1 MIRQGRKRNTPVAT
15 LIKNYVN
22 KKSGKVTDSRQEI
35 QRRFDYLDWKDQ
47 KKIISAF
54 LESGKTDR
62 QWAYSKALN
71 YWDESFVPRIKEL
84 WEQLHEKMCSRVVIH
99 HFPLEYL
106 SQNIDKFTDDG
117 DYFFICMRTAWDK
130 SFVID
135 RDRLSKTEYLAV
147 LYHTGRTIDTAE
159 AETLLYDV
167 VHDICLDCDPM
178 SALDRFTDDSKG
190 HIFSPKSFHF
200 VNSAYYYLQMMGH
213 VYLTTLFDIWN
224 EKVQEAIFYSPEFR
238 ELCVYELSDFD
249 YRCQMIKIARK
260 YTYMLLDDKYKKPS
274 DPPIEEILKPKE
286 GCSMTIDKELEMI
299 KHHQCVKKDEPANF
313 EPANSVAALNEMIA
327 KNQTLGKMVGDL
339 GLVIKHV
346 EPEDE
351 LFPGMSDLFT
361 SYL

>member
-1 MIRQGRKRNTPVAT
+1 M
-15 LIKNYVN
+15 IKNYVN

-84 WEQLHEKMCSRVVIH
+84 WEQLHEKMCSWVVIH

-106 SQNIDKFTDDG
+106 SQNIDKFTDDR
-117 DYFFICMRTAWDK
+117 DYFFICMRIAGDK

-147 LYHTGRTIDTAE
+147 LYHKGRTIDTTE
-159 AETLLYDV
+159 AETLLFDV

-178 SALDRFTDDSKG
+178 SALDKYTDDSKG
-190 HIFSPKSFHF
+190 HIFSPKSFRY
-200 VNSAYYYLQMMGH
+200 VSLALYYLRRMGH
-213 VYLTTLFDIWN
+213 ISLTTLFDVWN

-238 ELCVYELSDFD
+238 ELCAYELSVFD
-249 YRCQMIKIARK
+249 YRYQMIKIARK
-260 YTYMLLDDKYKKPS
+260 YTYMLLDDKYKKPT
-274 DPPIEEILKPKE
+274 DPPIEEMLKPKDAYSKIIE
-286 GCSMTIDKELEMI
+286 DEFAIVKY
-299 KHHQCVKKDEPANF
+299 HQCVKKDEPVDM
-313 EPANSVAALNEMIA
+313 EPANPADTLNEMIA
-327 KNQTLGKMVGDL
+327 KDQTLGKMVGDL

-351 LFPGMSDLFT
+351 LFPGLSDPFT